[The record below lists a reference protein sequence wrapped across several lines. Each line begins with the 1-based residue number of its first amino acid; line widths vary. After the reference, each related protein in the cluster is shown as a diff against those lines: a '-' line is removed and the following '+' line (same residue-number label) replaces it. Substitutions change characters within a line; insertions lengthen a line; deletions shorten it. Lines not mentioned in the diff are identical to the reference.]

1 MFVLSVCAAFMY
13 RYSKASYVL
22 FFVYALLIFAQ
33 LEFNTICMSETRGAN
48 LIALLLLFSHTHTHR
63 QIRNTHT
70 QAHGANEKTQQETLT
85 KAID

>member
-13 RYSKASYVL
+13 RYSTASYVL

-48 LIALLLLFSHTHTHR
+48 LIALLLLFSHTHTQANKKH
-63 QIRNTHT
+63 THT
-70 QAHGANEKTQQETLT
+70 GTWGE
-85 KAID
+85 